1 MHAVVKTGCDVETF
15 TDGTVTVTALI
26 ENVDDIMASE
36 DGRSPATSVRRLEVH
51 DARVDSEAKYVSIP
65 KRMIEELGLKKIK
78 TVEIKT
84 VAGRIRFGIYDLVKL
99 TIQGR
104 DCEVRVSE
112 VADSCPVL
120 IGYIPLGLLDFVV
133 CPKEQKL
140 IGNPDHG
147 GQYMIDMY

>member
-1 MHAVVKTGCDVETF
+1 MGIVL
-15 TDGTVTVTALI
+15 VTALI
-26 ENVDDIMASE
+26 ENLDDVKDAAA
-36 DGRSPATSVRRLEVH
+36 GRIPTTDIRRFEVR
-51 DARVDSEAKYVSIP
+51 DARVDTGATYVAMP
-65 KRMIEELGLKKIK
+65 KRLIEQLGLKKLK
-78 TVEIKT
+78 TVEAKT
-84 VAGRIRFGIYDLVKL
+84 VSGPIRFGIYDQIKL

-120 IGYIPLGLLDFVV
+120 IGYIPLELLDFVV
-133 CPKEQKL
+133 SPKEQKL